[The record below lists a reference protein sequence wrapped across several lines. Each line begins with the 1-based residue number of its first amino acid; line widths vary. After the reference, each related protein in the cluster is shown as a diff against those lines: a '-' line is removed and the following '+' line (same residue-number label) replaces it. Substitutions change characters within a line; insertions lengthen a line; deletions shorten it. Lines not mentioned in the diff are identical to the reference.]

1 MRRGLARSRGEARD
15 LVEAGHVTVHGR
27 VVLKAATAVED
38 DADLVIASAG
48 PRWVGRAAHK
58 LDHAFTLWEAVGL
71 AAAGRRCLDVG
82 ASTGG
87 FTQVLLSR
95 GAEHVVALDVGHD
108 QLVDELREHPR
119 VTELSGTS
127 IRDTTA
133 ERLGTFD
140 LVVADLSF
148 ISLTLVL
155 PAIAGLTNDRGDVVV
170 LVKPQFE
177 VGRGRLSKNGIVV
190 DPRHRRR
197 ALTDVVAAATATG
210 LGIHGLA
217 RSPIS
222 GGEGNTEYLLWGR
235 SGASGTM
242 DPDAVHAAVRDLAT
256 EGRA

>member
-1 MRRGLARSRGEARD
+1 M
-15 LVEAGHVTVHGR
+15 TVQGK
-27 VVLKAATAVED
+27 VVRKSAAPVED
-38 DADLVIASAG
+38 EVDLDVAAGG

-58 LDHAFTLWEAVGL
+58 LDHAFTLWGSDGL
-71 AAAGRRCLDVG
+71 TAGGRRCLDVG

-87 FTQVLLSR
+87 FTQVLLAR
-95 GAEHVVALDVGHD
+95 GAEHVVALDVGHG
-108 QLVDELREHPR
+108 QLASELRGHPD
-119 VTELSGTS
+119 VTERSGTS
-127 IRDTTA
+127 VRDVTA
-133 ERLGTFD
+133 EELGTFD

-155 PAIAGLTNDRGDVVV
+155 APMAGLTRDGGDVVV

-197 ALTDVVAAATATG
+197 ALTDVVAAAGAAG

-222 GGEGNTEYLLWGR
+222 GGEGNTEYLVWGR
-235 SGASGTM
+235 SGVSGTM
-242 DPDAVHAAVRDLAT
+242 DPDAVHAAVRDLAK

>member
-1 MRRGLARSRGEARD
+1 M
-15 LVEAGHVTVHGR
+15 
-27 VVLKAATAVED
+27 LKAASPVDEATE
-38 DADLVIASAG
+38 LVVAGGG

-58 LDHAFTLWEAVGL
+58 LDHAFALWEGQGL
-71 AAAGRRCLDVG
+71 AAAGRSCLDVG

-87 FTQVLLSR
+87 FTQVLLGR
-95 GAEHVVALDVGHD
+95 GAEHVVALDVGRD
-108 QLVDELREHPR
+108 QLVAELREHPR
-119 VTELSGTS
+119 VTERSGTS
-127 IRDTTA
+127 IRDMTA
-133 ERLGTFD
+133 DELGTFD

-155 PAIAGLTNDRGDVVV
+155 GPIAGLTRAGGDVVV

-197 ALTDVVAAATATG
+197 ALTDVVAAAVAAG
-210 LGIHGLA
+210 LGVHGLA

-235 SGASGTM
+235 SGVSGTM
-242 DPDAVHAAVRDLAT
+242 DPDAVHATVRDLAK